1 MRFELLAL
9 YGGPDQVMT
18 VTSGLAS
25 VLGLLLL
32 FWNKVVG
39 IFFKVVRNV
48 PPLRYACRT
57 VKPPRTLQ
65 KELRNFGSASCAKKL
80 SSSDWTGSSPA
91 LWKRCWNA
99 ESFPTWRKFEP
110 PAVTPA

>member
-1 MRFELLAL
+1 MRFELLGL

-39 IFFKVVRNV
+39 IFFKVVRKFR
-48 PPLRYACRT
+48 PAATSTTPEAP
-57 VKPPRTLQ
+57 KDAPKGTL
-65 KELRNFGSASCAKKL
+65 
-80 SSSDWTGSSPA
+80 
-91 LWKRCWNA
+91 
-99 ESFPTWRKFEP
+99 
-110 PAVTPA
+110 

>member
-25 VLGLLLL
+25 LLGLLLL

-39 IFFKVVRNV
+39 VFFKAVRMF
-48 PPLRYACRT
+48 LRSDAPAT
-57 VKPPRTLQ
+57 PET
-65 KELRNFGSASCAKKL
+65 AK
-80 SSSDWTGSSPA
+80 DSP
-91 LWKRCWNA
+91 KG
-99 ESFPTWRKFEP
+99 
-110 PAVTPA
+110 TP

>member
-1 MRFELLAL
+1 MRFDLLAL

-39 IFFKVVRNV
+39 IFFKIVRIFRRSDT
-48 PPLRYACRT
+48 PSTPEAS
-57 VKPPRTLQ
+57 KDAPKGTL
-65 KELRNFGSASCAKKL
+65 
-80 SSSDWTGSSPA
+80 
-91 LWKRCWNA
+91 
-99 ESFPTWRKFEP
+99 
-110 PAVTPA
+110 

>member
-1 MRFELLAL
+1 MRVELLAF

-39 IFFKVVRNV
+39 IFFKMVRMF
-48 PPLRYACRT
+48 RR
-57 VKPPRTLQ
+57 
-65 KELRNFGSASCAKKL
+65 
-80 SSSDWTGSSPA
+80 SD
-91 LWKRCWNA
+91 
-99 ESFPTWRKFEP
+99 
-110 PAVTPA
+110 TPARPEASNDIPKGTA

>member
-1 MRFELLAL
+1 MRFDLLAL

-39 IFFKVVRNV
+39 IFFKMARMF
-48 PPLRYACRT
+48 RR
-57 VKPPRTLQ
+57 R
-65 KELRNFGSASCAKKL
+65 
-80 SSSDWTGSSPA
+80 D
-91 LWKRCWNA
+91 
-99 ESFPTWRKFEP
+99 
-110 PAVTPA
+110 TPATPEASKDAPKQTL